1 MRPFAGYAAYNLP
14 FQQLGEDM
22 IAIRRRPAVSL
33 LMLGFFSLASLVV
46 RAEESQAQDD
56 RLKET
61 IAGDHR
67 PAENKARDKYRN
79 PYETLTFFGIR
90 PDMTVV
96 EIYPGQGW
104 YTEILAPYLKGSG
117 TLYAAEHPGD
127 PSYEA
132 VQRSL
137 AAFEKKVKDA
147 PELYGEVKRTKLTK
161 DGDIAPPESAD
172 LVVTFRN
179 VHSWMGSGTENEAF
193 ATMFRALKPGGVL
206 GVVQHRGVPNVK
218 QDPKAGTGY
227 VNEDSVIE
235 LAKKAGFEL
244 EEKSEINAN
253 PKDTKDYPKGVW
265 TLPPSLRLGDED
277 REKYLAIG
285 ESDRMTLKFVKP
297 AG

>member
-22 IAIRRRPAVSL
+22 IAIRRSPNLLL
-33 LMLGFFSLASLVV
+33 LMLGFFTLASLVA

-56 RLKET
+56 RLKNI

-147 PELYGEVKRTKLTK
+147 PELYGDSET
-161 DGDIAPPESAD
+161 DEAD
-172 LVVTFRN
+172 QGRR
-179 VHSWMGSGTENEAF
+179 H
-193 ATMFRALKPGGVL
+193 RASRIRRPRR
-206 GVVQHRGVPNVK
+206 H
-218 QDPKAGTGY
+218 
-227 VNEDSVIE
+227 
-235 LAKKAGFEL
+235 
-244 EEKSEINAN
+244 
-253 PKDTKDYPKGVW
+253 
-265 TLPPSLRLGDED
+265 LPQR
-277 REKYLAIG
+277 A
-285 ESDRMTLKFVKP
+285 
-297 AG
+297 

>member
-1 MRPFAGYAAYNLP
+1 
-14 FQQLGEDM
+14 M
-22 IAIRRRPAVSL
+22 IAIRKSPAL
-33 LMLGFFSLASLVV
+33 LLVMLGFFALASLLA
-46 RAEESQAQDD
+46 RTEETQAQDD
-56 RLKET
+56 RLKEI

-67 PAENKARDKYRN
+67 SEENRARDKYRH
-79 PYETLTFFGIR
+79 PLATLTFFGIR

-96 EIYPGQGW
+96 EIYPGRGW

-117 TLYAAEHPGD
+117 TFYAAEHPGD

-137 AAFEKKVKDA
+137 EAFDQKVKDA

-161 DGDIAPPESAD
+161 DGDIAPPGSAD

-179 VHSWMGSGTENEAF
+179 THSWMGAGTADEAF
-193 ATMFRALKPGGVL
+193 AAMYRALKPGGVL
-206 GVVQHRGVPNVK
+206 GLVQHRGDPSVK
-218 QDPKAGTGY
+218 QDPKAGSGY
-227 VNEDSVIE
+227 VNEDYAIE

-244 EEKSEINAN
+244 AEKSEINAN

-297 AG
+297 AS